1 MVVDEVGT
9 VSVWVC
15 VLLIVVDNV
24 VVELTLL
31 VEVVEFTTV
40 LDEVEVVV
48 TVVVADSI

>member
-15 VLLIVVDNV
+15 VLLTVVDNV

-40 LDEVEVVV
+40 LDEVEVVG
-48 TVVVADSI
+48 TVVVTDSI